1 MMFSNYLTLN
11 YEKIKICKKG
21 LVYRISKTMFSSTSN
36 FSASHIQPVIWNIAF
51 FQFCTADMGPGENPL
66 HYTQET
72 ILSVHFEGDHV
83 GHIPH
88 KKHLH
93 HCHLHHLHSWRSSFV
108 FLCWLPFFLTWY
120 FSSICLILRFFSS
133 CLEKYKQLKF
143 NR

>member
-21 LVYRISKTMFSSTSN
+21 LVYRISKTMFSSTSI

-88 KKHLH
+88 KKHLFVILIT
-93 HCHLHHLHSWRSSFV
+93 CIRGGLPLFSFV
-108 FLCWLPFFLTWY
+108 DFL
-120 FSSICLILRFFSS
+120 FSLLDIFPLFV
-133 CLEKYKQLKF
+133 
-143 NR
+143 